1 MAKDKFN
8 LTDDMMQRLRARFL
22 EFKRERD
29 MIHALLNDYIADYRQ
44 FDGTSEQRYEY
55 LRRKFSSRVP
65 ALSHLIFSQGEIL
78 WSVNDIAIVLDR
90 HRTTIGRSLE
100 KMEHSS
106 AWRSRLLSTREN
118 SKASSG
124 LNVTV
129 YRKEIF
135 DLLLDL
141 YEEEYL
147 LRFSQPRHG
156 DPENAPDEI
165 EVRKFWEFLKDAEA
179 YDLLSLSDES
189 GESDEYDEDFDDELP
204 PITFGEIMSMIW
216 EKVFRIRNTT
226 ICSVIFAI
234 VFELTRRFFGINV
247 WLSIIPFTIT
257 ILCVLIMFSNSRL
270 NFWANI
276 GAVSLFFGFLWVSAS
291 LSIDKLS
298 PEFRDEVKSQ
308 VKSEVKSEMKSEIKD
323 EIKVEIKTE
332 AESIEPKLSLAPT
345 MGRNLTVAFNIG
357 SNVFDRTREFFYRIR
372 PNENFR
378 SLGKMNLINPDT
390 KEPYA
395 ARTIQTDRSSGI
407 ITIDLKYVDLNE
419 NESENFWTFSA
430 DLGVELVKLCKQSV
444 LNTPND
450 YAWLFIT
457 KYYDGNYALRVYP
470 PLFDAIGRESIQE
483 IYYGLNGESP
493 KTRIDYAKLSEPG
506 RGNHVFDVYL
516 VTKHAKNDM
525 HSVKSYIL
533 FKDGTSSDV
542 REIDF

>member
-1 MAKDKFN
+1 MLANYKFN

-29 MIHALLNDYIADYRQ
+29 MIHALLNDYVADYRNFQ
-44 FDGTSEQRYEY
+44 GNSEQRYEY
-55 LRRKFSSRVP
+55 LRRKFLSRVP
-65 ALSHLIFSQGEIL
+65 DLSHLIFSQGEIL
-78 WSVNDIAIVLDR
+78 WSINDIAIVLGR

-100 KMEHSS
+100 KMQHSI
-106 AWRSRLLSTREN
+106 AWSSRLLSISEN

-147 LRFSQPRHG
+147 LRFSQPRRG

-179 YDLLSLSDES
+179 YNLLSLNDES
-189 GESDEYDEDFDDELP
+189 GEDYDDEIP
-204 PITFGEIMSMIW
+204 PITFGEIIAMIW
-216 EKVFRIRNTT
+216 EKVFSVKNTT

-234 VFELTRRFFGINV
+234 CFELTRRFFGINV
-247 WLSIIPFTIT
+247 WLSVIPFTIT

-270 NFWANI
+270 NFWANV
-276 GAVSLFFGFLWVSAS
+276 GAMSLLFGFLWVSAS
-291 LSIDKLS
+291 LSIDKLT

-308 VKSEVKSEMKSEIKD
+308 VKSELKD

-332 AESIEPKLSLAPT
+332 AESIEPKLSIAPT
-345 MGRNLTVAFNIG
+345 MGRYLTVDFNIG
-357 SNVFDRTREFFYRIR
+357 SNIFDRTLEFLYRIR

-395 ARTIQTDRSSGI
+395 ARTIPTNKSSGI
-407 ITIDLKYVDLNE
+407 ITLDLKYVDLDG

-444 LNTPND
+444 LKTPNN
-450 YAWLFIT
+450 YAWLFIM

-470 PLFDAIGRESIQE
+470 PLFDAIGREAIQE

-493 KTRIDYAKLSEPG
+493 KTRLDYAKLSEPG

-516 VTKHAKNDM
+516 VTKHAENDM
-525 HSVKSYIL
+525 HLVKSYIM
-533 FKDGTSSDV
+533 FKDGTSSDI
-542 REIDF
+542 READY